1 MNNVSITASGFYVP
15 ENIVTNKDLEKTLDT
30 TDAWIVEKTGIKE
43 RRIAP
48 EEMLTSELAAKAAI
62 NTLENS
68 AVAVE
73 DIDLIVLAT
82 NMSDHLSPACAVRV
96 QEKIGAVNA
105 AAFDIRV
112 GGCPGIIYAMSIAYQ
127 YIASGTY
134 KTVLALS
141 ADMNSKVVN
150 WEDRKT
156 CVFLGDGASGFVL
169 QQTENSGIQ
178 QIKLHTNPKGY
189 YDAYIPA
196 GGIEEPIT
204 VDNVQ
209 TGRQYFTMNGR
220 AIWEYAT
227 TVFPATVH
235 ELLEASNTTLDDI
248 DFVVSHQANL
258 NIIKEGL
265 RQLEVPLEKTYIN
278 VDKYAN
284 TGGSSVGIALAEGIE
299 KNIIKK
305 GNKIIIVAF
314 GAGYSWG
321 GMLLDLNALKN

>member
-1 MNNVSITASGFYVP
+1 MKNVSIIGSGFYVP

-30 TDAWIVEKTGIKE
+30 TDEWIVEKTGIKE

-48 EEMLTSELAAKAAI
+48 TEMLTSELAANAAK
-62 NTLENS
+62 NALKNS
-68 AVAVE
+68 GIDVDE
-73 DIDLIVLAT
+73 IDLIVLAT
-82 NMSDHLSPACAVRV
+82 NMSDHVSPACAVRV
-96 QEKIGAVNA
+96 QEQIGAVNSC
-105 AAFDIRV
+105 AFDIRV
-112 GGCPGIIYAMSIAYQ
+112 GGCPGIIYAMSVAYQ
-127 YIASGTY
+127 YIACGTY

-150 WEDRKT
+150 WDDRKT

-169 QQTENSGIQ
+169 RQTENVGIQ
-178 QIKLHTNPKGY
+178 EIKLHTNPKGY

-204 VDNVQ
+204 IDNVQ
-209 TGRQYFTMNGR
+209 SGRQYFTMNGR
-220 AIWEYAT
+220 KIWEYAT
-227 TVFPATVH
+227 SVFPATVH
-235 ELLEASNTTLDDI
+235 ELLDASKITLDDV

-265 RQLEVPLEKTYIN
+265 RQLDLPLEKTYIN

-284 TGGSSVGIALAEGIE
+284 TGGSSVGIALAEAIE

-305 GNKIIIVAF
+305 GDKIIIVAF